1 MQDVTASS
9 GILAMYELK
18 PNPSTLV
25 RCEWLGRCDQIIL
38 PHVHPMIINHFAK
51 QHSEF
56 TQTRSGTVAYNTIYG
71 YTEYKRDGILFRAH
85 PEYHG
90 RGAWYDWAVIS
101 FDKDGEYPCKLLMFY
116 NDPTNDNKPSA
127 LVHPCSGKDTSDPQG
142 YVKIC
147 QRWLLDYGNTSI
159 HSEEIDTIADG
170 EGPTYKTI
178 VGHSPKLCTV
188 ELECIVAPVFVVESN
203 PGVHEFVQHDDDL
216 PSSFKEVL
224 AVTDP
229 ATVWADEF
237 TTMTPVD
244 ASGEPLASSS
254 NQD

>member
-1 MQDVTASS
+1 M
-9 GILAMYELK
+9 
-18 PNPSTLV
+18 
-25 RCEWLGRCDQIIL
+25 
-38 PHVHPMIINHFAK
+38 
-51 QHSEF
+51 
-56 TQTRSGTVAYNTIYG
+56 
-71 YTEYKRDGILFRAH
+71 
-85 PEYHG
+85 
-90 RGAWYDWAVIS
+90 IS

-127 LVHPCSGKDTSDPQG
+127 LVHPCSGKDISDPQR

-203 PGVHEFVQHDDDL
+203 PGVHEFVQHDDNL
-216 PSSFKEVL
+216 PTSFKEVL

-244 ASGEPLASSS
+244 ASGEPLASSL